1 MKRLLS
7 LILLAGTL
15 FSPPLLADDSAP
27 VLDGWFA
34 AQQKITTWSADFIQ
48 TRALK
53 SLTRPLIGHGHVSFA
68 MPDDFRWELGQPPQT
83 IAIRHGD
90 NMYVVYPHFKRAE
103 LYPMGDNAPA
113 QLRAALS
120 LLQAGFPKNRDEFD
134 SEYKVISLT
143 QTNGNYAL
151 TLQPKNPAARQ
162 MMSQLQIGL
171 STSDY
176 SLTSTELTF
185 ADGSNLRNDFTNIVL
200 NPTLDTNMFNWTPP
214 ADYNVVNP
222 LAQ

>member
-1 MKRLLS
+1 MKNIFPL
-7 LILLAGTL
+7 LLACA
-15 FSPPLLADDSAP
+15 FFCASPLLADDPAP
-27 VLDGWFA
+27 VLNGWFA
-34 AQQKITTWSADFIQ
+34 AQQKIQAWSADFIQ
-48 TRALK
+48 TRSLK
-53 SLTRPLIGHGHVSFA
+53 SLTQPLIGHGHVSFL
-68 MPDDFRWELGQPPQT
+68 MPDDFRWELGHPAQT

-90 NMYVVYPHFKRAE
+90 QMYVVYPHLKRAE

-120 LLQAGFPKNRDEFD
+120 LLQAGFPKSRDEFD
-134 SEYKVISLT
+134 AQYNILSLT

-151 TLQPKNPAARQ
+151 TLQPKSPSARQ

-171 STSDY
+171 SASDY

-185 ADGSNLRNDFTNIVL
+185 ADGSSLRNDFTNIVL
-200 NPTLDTNMFNWTPP
+200 NPSLDKTMFNWTPP

-222 LAQ
+222 LGQ